1 MKEKLS
7 VRMQIDKIL
16 INVLA
21 TFTLCVVLFLFLP
34 LTVYS
39 LNIYSVT
46 VHLQTLLH
54 GGAFIGII
62 TAVVLFLLSCLPVVN
77 RVLGPVYQVLA
88 VIIFVLVV
96 FPNQTGELAGF
107 EKNTTVVEWLPY
119 VKLIGLVI
127 LISLLAW
134 WRPKQL
140 QFFVFIVFLMATLV
154 SGYILTFQRKSI
166 DKGTIDEQFS
176 RDYATSLGN
185 EKNIIVIVPDSFTGY
200 RMIEVFDD
208 RPDLKSSFL
217 GFTIYPRALASALNT
232 PAGISA
238 ILTGDLEIAINV
250 DNGLERNTQ
259 SLSQSFLQDAIRK
272 DFDSV
277 FVSKWRSDQTDIS
290 TYIFND
296 FVIPQDSENINSV
309 YEYLYFWGVS
319 LSRILPKSMY
329 DFSNQFLQGKL
340 ANKSLYLPDYEQYSR
355 IPSEHKIYF
364 QAKLVLDYFINN
376 LHIGNSSR
384 KALLLHSYISHPPF
398 VFDENGRY
406 APHSN
411 AGTSIFTTKMLSR
424 LLEKIKQLGV
434 YNSSLIIVVADHGG
448 MGIRDRTM
456 GGVFEGSDR
465 LEVIFNPLL
474 MVKPPNA
481 TQTLHKSEMSV
492 WLGDVY
498 ETVRDYL
505 GFEPNEDHEFP
516 CISLLQ
522 PAQDVTR
529 ILELPL
535 FIRPDQISYSSAL
548 GNWVRKDGR
557 GQFVDFGS
565 VSGENLLNRL
575 RPGANIML
583 FAGVDKLMTHFAEK
597 GWIASKGI
605 LYRAAIEVDQMLATK
620 INSSGIVAITKRGGT
635 FKKFQFQDITEGARF
650 IQEIPPGTPLL
661 AVGLHLPIAAVKN
674 LFPSAKKS
682 FVDNQVLTNF
692 VYASGV
698 GFDDKSLLDIGTD
711 DISIEFVWE

>member
-1 MKEKLS
+1 M
-7 VRMQIDKIL
+7 RIRIDNIL
-16 INVLA
+16 INALA
-21 TFTLCVVLFLFLP
+21 AFTLCLVLFLFLP

-39 LNIYSVT
+39 LNLNSVA
-46 VHLQTLLH
+46 VHLKTLLH
-54 GGAFIGII
+54 GGAVIGII
-62 TAVVLFLLSCLPVVN
+62 AAVVLFLLSCLPVVN
-77 RVLGPVYQVLA
+77 RVLGPVYQILA
-88 VIIFVLVV
+88 VIIFILVV

-119 VKLIGLVI
+119 VKLIGLVV
-127 LISLLAW
+127 LVSLLAW
-134 WRPKQL
+134 WRPNQL
-140 QFFVFIVFLMATLV
+140 EFFVFIVFLMAVLV

-166 DKGTIDEQFS
+166 DKSIDKGTINEQIS
-176 RDYATSLGN
+176 RDYATSLGK

-200 RMIEVFDD
+200 RMVEVFDD

-217 GFTIYPRALASALNT
+217 GFTIYPQAVASALNT

-238 ILTGDLEIAINV
+238 ILTGDLEIAKNV
-250 DNGLERNTQ
+250 DNGLKRITQ

-272 DFDSV
+272 DFESV
-277 FVSKWRSDQTDIS
+277 FVSNWRSDQTDIS

-296 FVIPQDSENINSV
+296 FVIPEDSENINPV
-309 YEYLYFWGVS
+309 YEYLNFWGVS
-319 LSRILPKSMY
+319 LSRVLPKSMY
-329 DFSNQFLQGKL
+329 NFSIQFLQSTL
-340 ANKSLYLPDYEQYSR
+340 ANKSLYKDDYRQYSR
-355 IPSEHKIYF
+355 IPSEHKKYF

-384 KALLLHSYISHPPF
+384 KALLLHTYISHPPF

-406 APHSN
+406 TPRPN

-424 LLEKIKQLGV
+424 IIEKIKQLGV
-434 YNSSLIIVVADHGG
+434 YDSSLIIVVADHGG

-465 LEVIFNPLL
+465 LGVIYNPLL

-481 TQTLHKSEMSV
+481 THTLHKSEMSV

-535 FIRPDQISYSSAL
+535 FIKPDQISYHSPL
-548 GNWVRKDGR
+548 GKWVRKDVRGR
-557 GQFVDFGS
+557 FVDFGS
-565 VSGENLLNRL
+565 ASNENPLNRF

-583 FAGVDKLMTHFAEK
+583 FAGVDKLLTNFAEK

-605 LYRAAIEVDQMLATK
+605 LYRATIEVDQMLATK
-620 INSSGIVAITKRGGT
+620 IDSSGIVVITKCGGA

-650 IQEIPPGTPLL
+650 IQERPLGTPLL
-661 AVGLHLPIAAVKN
+661 AVGLHLPIATVKS
-674 LFPSAKKS
+674 LFPSAKES
-682 FVDNQVLTNF
+682 IADSRLLSNF
-692 VYASGV
+692 VYASHV
-698 GFDDKSLLDIGTD
+698 GSDGKSFLDIGPD